1 MSSPETVSVDED
13 LEDEPERDLV
23 VSDADGET
31 VIADIIRRQNRQD
44 ERINTLEAEVKHKDA
59 KIRKLESTVEDLE
72 GLIKALKNR
81 NDTLVD
87 LLFDREKWENTE
99 YADKDAE
106 PLAERVEQLGD
117 RLVEL
122 EQNIAAISDLGR
134 EKTTKEEKIAAMV
147 QFAMNQATDPT
158 AERVAL
164 TPKEIK
170 GVTGVGL
177 RHAYNYLDE
186 LPGEFE
192 FLLDKAD
199 VKQYGDLEIDK
210 SSQKRALIVDLEL
223 LHSDEQ
229 ALNKFNNRT
238 EEKGGR

>member
-1 MSSPETVSVDED
+1 MSTEPAQLDERA
-13 LEDEPERDLV
+13 EDDDDAGIDPAVVRDLV
-23 VSDADGET
+23 VQNNQMQDRLDELETKGGTERLPKGEARAAMFQLAQSVGVESVGVDT
-31 VIADIIRRQNRQD
+31 PMPTAAKAIADEFEAMTQ
-44 ERINTLEAEVKHKDA
+44 RIAA
-59 KIRKLESTVEDLE
+59 
-72 GLIKALKNR
+72 
-81 NDTLVD
+81 
-87 LLFDREKWENTE
+87 
-99 YADKDAE
+99 
-106 PLAERVEQLGD
+106 
-117 RLVEL
+117 L
-122 EQNIAAISDLGR
+122 EQNVAAISDLGR

-147 QFAMNQATDPT
+147 QFAMNQASDAR

-186 LPGEFE
+186 LPGEFD

-199 VKQYGDLEIDK
+199 VTQYGDLEIDK
-210 SSQKRALIVDLEL
+210 SSQKRALIVDLEA

-238 EEKGGR
+238 DGEGGR